1 MRSQVGI
8 AATAQND
15 ASAKGIAATARND
28 APEQIQED
36 VNRLVIGL
44 RQRLR
49 TGKLMSFRQWIKD
62 VKDLLDLLN

>member
-1 MRSQVGI
+1 MSSQVGI

-15 ASAKGIAATARND
+15 ASVKGIAATARND
-28 APEQIQED
+28 QSEHINED

-49 TGKLMSFRQWIKD
+49 TGKLKSFREWIRD
-62 VKDLLDLLN
+62 VKDLLDLLD